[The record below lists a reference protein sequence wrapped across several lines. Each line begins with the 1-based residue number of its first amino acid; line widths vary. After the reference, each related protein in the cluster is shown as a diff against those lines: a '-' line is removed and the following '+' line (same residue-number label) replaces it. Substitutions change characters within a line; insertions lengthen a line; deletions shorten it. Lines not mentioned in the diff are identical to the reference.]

1 MDLFNIIIITKIQC
15 LYNKFGVEKY
25 LYSSAFYLLKI
36 GISYRHERHI
46 QQTIIFGIR
55 SNAGG

>member
-1 MDLFNIIIITKIQC
+1 MQY

-36 GISYRHERHI
+36 GIS
-46 QQTIIFGIR
+46 
-55 SNAGG
+55 

>member
-1 MDLFNIIIITKIQC
+1 MQY